1 MMGMICP
8 VAAGHKLGV
17 LTQLTQQEQ
26 RQPRPLPLEVPP
38 QRLALEAGAA
48 WGQQRP
54 PPPPS
59 QRPGGAAHAAPSQ
72 FRLAGTLLGNNC
84 PSDLRDA
91 MVPYGMRFFTANKT
105 LEDPK
110 AVCARPFEYAC
121 KLCQKV
127 GHEAFEC
134 EGEFQV
140 NGKRH
145 LSFRE

>member
-1 MMGMICP
+1 M
-8 VAAGHKLGV
+8 
-17 LTQLTQQEQ
+17 
-26 RQPRPLPLEVPP
+26 
-38 QRLALEAGAA
+38 GAA
-48 WGQQRP
+48 AP
-54 PPPPS
+54 TTTAVAKA
-59 QRPGGAAHAAPSQ
+59 GGAAHAAPSQ

-110 AVCARPFEYAC
+110 AVRARPFEYAC

-145 LSFRE
+145 LSFRECFRRGVCDKHGMYKR